1 MVTLLI
7 LDGYGIGEKN
17 KNVNAIY
24 HNSPNMDNLLLNYP
38 SAKLVASGEGVG
50 LSKGQMGNSETG
62 HLNIGA
68 GQIVYQS
75 LSKIDNLIKDDKL
88 KDNETLLELVKHIN
102 QTGGKVHLMG
112 LLSDGGVHS
121 HINHLKYLLKVLSS
135 LGCKLVLHCFL
146 DGRDTKVDSG
156 IEFLKDIQD
165 YIISNNI
172 NCEIADIVGRVYAM
186 DREKRF
192 DRVQKA
198 YDMLVGKE
206 EQVELVDNLLEAL
219 KKSYDNNFFD
229 EFVKPI
235 KMKNSSKIED
245 GDAILSFNFRTDRM
259 RELISAFGKKDF
271 DEFETIKFENLFI
284 ATMTQYDK
292 TFDFAHIII
301 PEENIKNCLSKVLS
315 DSNKTQFRVSETT
328 KYAHITFFFNGQVE
342 KPYKG
347 ENRMLIDSINTQDFS
362 KFPKMRAREITKKAC
377 DAILSQN
384 YDFVLINLSNPDMIG
399 HTGNLKSTKKAIKF
413 VDKCVKKLVDATLKV
428 KSNIIITADHGNA
441 ELMIDEKGKKVTSHT
456 TNLVPIV
463 LVGEKFKDC
472 VLKDGKLSDIA
483 PTILQILDIEKP
495 VEMTGESLI
504 QNPPKAFYV
513 CPSTDP
519 VNPEDKNFEEN
530 LIEYAKLIQNSG
542 ADFLHCDIMD
552 GKFVERTTYNSSTL
566 KLINDNTTIP
576 LDVHLMT
583 QYSNRQLKKYLLAG
597 ADILTLHI
605 ENFIKNNKLQTN
617 KIKKIAKFVS
627 KNNCLFGLS
636 IKPDTNIKF
645 LDKIFKFI
653 DLILVM
659 SVQPGKSGQKFL
671 ENTYDRVKY
680 LDDKRKNNNLK
691 FLIEVDGGV
700 NPEISQKL
708 KDYEVDMVVS
718 GNYVFKSNN
727 KQDAIKSL
735 K

>member
-68 GQIVYQS
+68 GRIVYQS

-88 KDNETLLELVKHIN
+88 KDNETLLDLVKHIN

-121 HINHLKYLLKVLSS
+121 HINHLKYLLKFLSS

-219 KKSYDNNFFD
+219 KKSYDNNVFD

-271 DEFETIKFENLFI
+271 NEFETIKFENLFI

-399 HTGNLKSTKKAIKF
+399 HTGNLKAAKKAIKF

-519 VNPEDKNFEEN
+519 VNPEDKNFEGN
-530 LIEYAKLIQNSG
+530 LIEYAKLLQNSS

>member
-68 GQIVYQS
+68 GRIVYQS

-362 KFPKMRAREITKKAC
+362 KFPKMRAGEITQKAC

-399 HTGNLKSTKKAIKF
+399 HTGNLKATKKAIKF

-504 QNPPKAFYV
+504 QNPSKAFYV

-519 VNPEDKNFEEN
+519 VNPEDKNFEDN
-530 LIEYAKLIQNSG
+530 LIEYAKLLQNSG

-552 GKFVERTTYNSSTL
+552 GEFVERKTYNSSTL
-566 KLINDNTTIP
+566 KLVNDNTTIP

-583 QYSNRQLKKYLLAG
+583 KYSNRQLKKYLLAG

-645 LDKIFKFI
+645 LEKIFKFI

-718 GNYVFKSNN
+718 GNYVFKSDN
-727 KQDAIKSL
+727 KQEAIKSL

>member
-7 LDGYGIGEKN
+7 LDGYGIGKKN

-68 GQIVYQS
+68 GRIVYQS

-88 KDNETLLELVKHIN
+88 KDNEILLDLVKHIN

-219 KKSYDNNFFD
+219 KKSYDNNVFD

-271 DEFETIKFENLFI
+271 NEFETIKFENLFI

-399 HTGNLKSTKKAIKF
+399 HTGNLKATKKAIKF

-530 LIEYAKLIQNSG
+530 LIEYAKLLQNSG

-718 GNYVFKSNN
+718 GNYVFKSDN
-727 KQDAIKSL
+727 KQEAIKSL

>member
-24 HNSPNMDNLLLNYP
+24 HNSPNMDNFLLNYP

-68 GQIVYQS
+68 GRIVYQS

-219 KKSYDNNFFD
+219 KKSYDNNVFD

-271 DEFETIKFENLFI
+271 NEFETIKFENLFI

-315 DSNKTQFRVSETT
+315 DNNKTQFRVSETT

-342 KPYKG
+342 KPYEG

-384 YDFVLINLSNPDMIG
+384 YDFMLINLSNPDMIG
-399 HTGNLKSTKKAIKF
+399 HTGNLKATKKAIKF

-483 PTILQILDIEKP
+483 PTILQMLDIEKP

-504 QNPPKAFYV
+504 QNPSKAFYV

-519 VNPEDKNFEEN
+519 VNPEDENFEEN
-530 LIEYAKLIQNSG
+530 LIEYAKLLQNSG

-552 GKFVERTTYNSSTL
+552 GEFVERTTYNFSTL

-583 QYSNRQLKKYLLAG
+583 QYSNRQLKRYLLAG

>member
-68 GQIVYQS
+68 GRIVYQS

-121 HINHLKYLLKVLSS
+121 HINHLKYLLKFLSS

-219 KKSYDNNFFD
+219 KKSYNNNVFD

-271 DEFETIKFENLFI
+271 NEFETIKFENLFI

-315 DSNKTQFRVSETT
+315 DNNKTQFRVSETT

-362 KFPKMRAREITKKAC
+362 KFPKMRAREITQKAC

-399 HTGNLKSTKKAIKF
+399 HTGNLKATKKAIKF

-441 ELMIDEKGKKVTSHT
+441 ELMIDENGKKVTSHT

-583 QYSNRQLKKYLLAG
+583 KYSNRQLKKYLLAG

-617 KIKKIAKFVS
+617 KIKKIAKFVL

>member
-24 HNSPNMDNLLLNYP
+24 HNSPNMDNFLLNYP

-68 GQIVYQS
+68 GRIVYQS

-121 HINHLKYLLKVLSS
+121 HINHLKYLLKFLSS

-271 DEFETIKFENLFI
+271 NEFETIKFENLFI

-399 HTGNLKSTKKAIKF
+399 HTGNLKATKKAIKF

-530 LIEYAKLIQNSG
+530 LIEYAKLLQNSG

-552 GKFVERTTYNSSTL
+552 GKFVERRTYNSSTL

-718 GNYVFKSNN
+718 GNYVFKSDN

>member
-68 GQIVYQS
+68 GRIVYQS

-219 KKSYDNNFFD
+219 KKSYDNNVFD

-271 DEFETIKFENLFI
+271 NEFETIKFENLFI

-315 DSNKTQFRVSETT
+315 DNNKTQFRVSETT

-399 HTGNLKSTKKAIKF
+399 HTGNLKATKKAIKF

-530 LIEYAKLIQNSG
+530 LIEYAKLLQNSR

-583 QYSNRQLKKYLLAG
+583 KYSNRQLKKYLLAG

-718 GNYVFKSNN
+718 GNYVFKSDN
-727 KQDAIKSL
+727 KQEAIKSL

>member
-68 GQIVYQS
+68 GRIVYQS

-315 DSNKTQFRVSETT
+315 DNNKTQFRVSETT

-342 KPYKG
+342 KPYEG

-399 HTGNLKSTKKAIKF
+399 HTGNLKATKKAIKF

-441 ELMIDEKGKKVTSHT
+441 ELMIDENGKKVTSHT

-504 QNPPKAFYV
+504 QNPSKAFYV

-530 LIEYAKLIQNSG
+530 LIEYAKLLQNSG

-605 ENFIKNNKLQTN
+605 ENFIKNNKLQIN

-627 KNNCLFGLS
+627 KNHCLFGLS

-645 LDKIFKFI
+645 LEKIFKFI

>member
-24 HNSPNMDNLLLNYP
+24 YNSPNMDNFLLNYP
-38 SAKLVASGEGVG
+38 SVKLVASGEGVG

-68 GQIVYQS
+68 GRIVYQS

-219 KKSYDNNFFD
+219 KKSYNNNVFD

-235 KMKNSSKIED
+235 KMKNSSKLED

-271 DEFETIKFENLFI
+271 NEFETIKFENLFI

-342 KPYKG
+342 KPYEG

-399 HTGNLKSTKKAIKF
+399 HTGNLKATKKAIKF

-530 LIEYAKLIQNSG
+530 LIEYAKLLQNSG

>member
-24 HNSPNMDNLLLNYP
+24 YNSPNMDNFLLNYP

-68 GQIVYQS
+68 GRIVYQS

-121 HINHLKYLLKVLSS
+121 HINHLKYLLKFLSS

-315 DSNKTQFRVSETT
+315 DNNKTQFRVSETT

-399 HTGNLKSTKKAIKF
+399 HTGNLKAAKKAIKF

-530 LIEYAKLIQNSG
+530 LIEYAKLLQNSG

-552 GKFVERTTYNSSTL
+552 GKFVERTTYNFSTL

-583 QYSNRQLKKYLLAG
+583 KYSNRQLKKYLLAG